1 MVLFNLLWLLQFKKG
16 VFHVTGHIHYAVLAL
31 PKDKTILTI
40 HDLGFLHNTKG
51 LKRFILK
58 KLFLDWPI
66 RKLDLITTISEKT
79 KHEIVEYTQ
88 CNPNKIVVIPN
99 PVSDA
104 IQTLPKEFNHQEPSL
119 LFIGTKANKNLV
131 RCIEALK
138 GLPIL
143 LHIIGRLSPENIV
156 LLKDNNIKY
165 TNRVDI
171 TTEELI
177 AAYQACDIVLF
188 PSLYEGFG
196 LPLLEAFKAGRPVIT
211 SNIEPLKSLAENAA
225 QLVDPLDVSSIREGV
240 LRICAHPAL
249 RMENVEKGF
258 AIAQKYT
265 PSQIA
270 QQYEKIWSQLHN
282 HNS

>member
-1 MVLFNLLWLLQFKKG
+1 MLWLLQFKKG

-104 IQTLPKEFNHQEPSL
+104 IQTLPKEFNHKEPSL